1 MEDEKQGE
9 AQFAVPAMAMFTLGR
24 ITERLND
31 PTTLLAQEK
40 AQEEKQEVKPL
51 ESQPVQAVQHVVT
64 THTKTNLSM
73 VSDLVDW
80 SQVGACLEKK
90 DNCVCYGHKAQRL
103 NIAPETCQAAVK
115 FGWIGTKKL

>member
-1 MEDEKQGE
+1 MVY
-9 AQFAVPAMAMFTLGR
+9 AAIFLLFAVPAMAMFTYGQV
-24 ITERLND
+24 TERLND
-31 PTTLLAQEK
+31 PTTLFAQEK
-40 AQEEKQEVKPL
+40 AQEEKQESKPL
-51 ESQPVQAVQHVVT
+51 DSQPVQAVQHFVT
-64 THTKTNLSM
+64 TQTKTNLSM

-115 FGWIGTKKL
+115 FGWLTAKQL

>member
-1 MEDEKQGE
+1 
-9 AQFAVPAMAMFTLGR
+9 
-24 ITERLND
+24 
-31 PTTLLAQEK
+31 
-40 AQEEKQEVKPL
+40 
-51 ESQPVQAVQHVVT
+51 
-64 THTKTNLSM
+64 M

-115 FGWIGTKKL
+115 FGWLTNKQL